1 MSNAFDRVKLSNI
14 YKVLLS
20 FGFIPAFVNLIKA
33 CTDKPWIA
41 PLVNGIPAS
50 YFQATRGI
58 RQGCSL
64 SPFLYIMLADTF
76 SRKLTA
82 ERNVGAIS
90 GIRLTK
96 EIEPINHPLFVDDS
110 LLPGG
115 ASLRITR
122 VFQKILQSFCTI
134 SGVLVN
140 KIKSAMYGWNTYE
153 QTIL

>member
-1 MSNAFDRVKLSNI
+1 MGDLPHIFKL
-14 YKVLLS
+14 L
-20 FGFIPAFVNLIKA
+20 G
-33 CTDKPWIA
+33 
-41 PLVNGIPAS
+41 
-50 YFQATRGI
+50 GI
-58 RQGCSL
+58 RQGCPL
-64 SPFLYIMLADTF
+64 SPFLYIMQEDSL

-115 ASLRITR
+115 ASLRIAR

-140 KIKSAMYGWNTYE
+140 KIKSVVYGWNTNE
-153 QTIL
+153 QTILRIARFLCFSGFAS